1 MAVRAKPSLEELQ
14 DRPERAA
21 YGLRVSAYD
30 RSSSL
35 LIAMLLLVGAAVAA
49 IVIVYFSSRIRTLP
63 PAIPVT
69 PVALPSDDSGAAG
82 GDVSS
87 ETPAV
92 EDVPEVLEPELEELL
107 EQVSLAVADDAVV
120 MAEERAAEAQS
131 AAATPG
137 DSRGAGDGRGE
148 GAGGREPTR
157 EIRFEPESMD
167 EYARW
172 FDEAGLE
179 IGVLGE
185 DNRVYYATALSTRTP
200 QVRTGEPG
208 GEGRLYFNSTGGPL
222 YPLDRQLARKAGIL
236 DKGQLVLQFC
246 TPETQQKLLTLER
259 EAAGSR
265 PPGDIMRTVF
275 RVVKKRGTYA
285 FEVEDQ
291 SYYR

>member
-1 MAVRAKPSLEELQ
+1 MDELQ

-35 LIAMLLLVGAAVAA
+35 LIAMLLLVGASVLA
-49 IVIVYFSSRIRTLP
+49 IVIVFFSSRIKTLP

-69 PVALPSDDSGAAG
+69 PVSAPSDDSGAAG
-82 GDVSS
+82 GDVSE

-92 EDVPEVLEPELEELL
+92 EDVPEVLQPELEELL
-107 EQVSLAVADDAVV
+107 EQVSLAVADEAVM
-120 MAEERAAEAQS
+120 MAQERAAEAQT
-131 AAATPG
+131 AATAPG

-148 GAGGREPTR
+148 GPGSREPIR

-179 IGVLGE
+179 IGVLGT
-185 DNRVYYATALSTRTP
+185 DNRVYYATALSTPSPR
-200 QVRTGEPG
+200 VRVGEPG

-222 YPLDRQLARKAGIL
+222 HPLDRQLARKAGIL
-236 DKGQLVLQFC
+236 DRGDLVLQFC
-246 TPETQQKLLTLER
+246 TPETQQRLLTLER
-259 EAAGSR
+259 DAADSR
-265 PPGDIMRTVF
+265 PPSDIMRTVF
-275 RVVKKRGTYA
+275 RVVKRGGSFA
-285 FEVEDQ
+285 FEVENQ
-291 SYYR
+291 TYYR